1 MSVSQEGESEIG
13 IGSLQT
19 KSGGKDCSEQ
29 DLQIGTENWFA
40 EVVGLP
46 NWGINPLRDLS
57 HVQNG
62 DLLEAFQRNVSH
74 KGYQLAKCKSPK

>member
-1 MSVSQEGESEIG
+1 MPVSQERESKIG
-13 IGSLQT
+13 VESMQT
-19 KSGGKDCSEQ
+19 KSEGKGSSDQ
-29 DLQIGTENWFA
+29 QLQIGTENWFA

-62 DLLEAFQRNVSH
+62 DLL
-74 KGYQLAKCKSPK
+74 